1 MTEPTD
7 ATADAVEALINGVPM
22 SLLHD
27 APCSLSKPTK
37 WRWAGDHWQGV
48 EDCQCADSP
57 GVVLGDGAVRI
68 EEPSES
74 PIADALFDLPEV
86 NVRRGGIAFAGGWC
100 APSDAIYN
108 LIGPSKPLT
117 KKELRERVKYLE
129 KTLERV
135 IERIG

>member
-1 MTEPTD
+1 
-7 ATADAVEALINGVPM
+7 
-22 SLLHD
+22 
-27 APCSLSKPTK
+27 
-37 WRWAGDHWQGV
+37 
-48 EDCQCADSP
+48 
-57 GVVLGDGAVRI
+57 
-68 EEPSES
+68 
-74 PIADALFDLPEV
+74 V

-129 KTLERV
+129 KTLERERKRARKAERKAAKRIAALQRV